1 MKFSLASIVG
11 VASLSASS
19 AFVVHPSATIG
30 PSIVVLE
37 ASRHAKKVESRTRWI
52 EARGGDASSVAE
64 KSSMDAGIMKNDE
77 GLEFVRLV
85 SGSGASAEVY
95 LYGGVVT
102 SYKDAE
108 GTEFIAV
115 RPDAKMDGSKP
126 ISGGLSHC
134 WPQVPLYPKYRVL
147 SSYYNFFHSNV
158 KHAHPFCSTYR

>member
-1 MKFSLASIVG
+1 MKFSLASLVA
-11 VASLSASS
+11 VASLSVTS
-19 AFVVHPSATIG
+19 AFVVRPSSSTTVTQ
-30 PSIVVLE
+30 SSVVLE
-37 ASRHAKKVESRTRWI
+37 ASKHAKKTESRKKWL
-52 EARGGDASSVAE
+52 ESRGGGGGGAAVAE
-64 KSSMDAGIMKNDE
+64 ESSMKSGVMKNDE

-85 SGSGASAEVY
+85 SPSGASAEVY

-134 WPQVPLYPKYRVL
+134 WPQVCLLLMHFVAFDLFRREVYFILVY
-147 SSYYNFFHSNV
+147 S
-158 KHAHPFCSTYR
+158 